1 MKLKKNAILAVV
13 VLAAVIL
20 TGSVLYANAS
30 PEQMFVEGKKLMVQ
44 AEQADRANKPAERDE
59 LYDRAVKQ
67 LRKAAG
73 GGGPFSSQARLTPV
87 DAAHARLMVA
97 EAHEKSG
104 ITEKEQNKSLNR
116 AILEYKAIEA
126 AYDDP
131 PDKLRS
137 KYGSDTPAIQ
147 AVFAQASARHEE
159 LAQEIDRR
167 NASHPLYQLIDFF
180 VALTGR
186 RPAVSYWLAI
196 VIITVIVKL
205 LITPLTKA
213 QFKGMREMQ
222 RIQPLVKEMQAKY
235 KGNQKELGE
244 KIMALYKEHGINPFA
259 SCLPLLVQLPILWF
273 LYYMIRLYEFQFARG
288 TFLWIS
294 PELGDRFGWIAS
306 NLAQPDIPLVV
317 MYTISMIISMR
328 LSNVDPTQ
336 AQQQKMM
343 SIYMPILFAFL
354 FRTFPSAFLL
364 YWLVFNILTTVQQ
377 YYIIHGRQ
385 EPITATAGAAGA
397 APAVPELPAED
408 AQKEEQKPTQQV
420 RPRRRRRRR

>member
-1 MKLKKNAILAVV
+1 MKLKKNAILAIVI
-13 VLAAVIL
+13 LAAVIL
-20 TGSVLYANAS
+20 TCSAVYADAS
-30 PEQMFVEGKKLMVQ
+30 PEQMFAEGKKLMM
-44 AEQADRANKPAERDE
+44 QADQADKANKPTERDE

-73 GGGPFSSQARLTPV
+73 GGGLFSSQARLTPV
-87 DAAHARLMVA
+87 DAASARLMVA
-97 EAHEKSG
+97 EAYEKSG
-104 ITEKEQNKSLNR
+104 ITEKEQSESLNK

-126 AYDDP
+126 AYNDP

-137 KYGSDTPAIQ
+137 KYGSDTQAIQ
-147 AVFAQASARHEE
+147 AVYAQAQNKHEE
-159 LAQEIDRR
+159 LTQEIDRR

-180 VALTGR
+180 VAITGR

-196 VIITVIVKL
+196 VIITVIVKI

-222 RIQPLVKEMQAKY
+222 RIQPLVKNLQEKY
-235 KGNQKELGE
+235 KENQKELGE

-294 PELGDRFGWIAS
+294 PELGDKFGWVAS

-317 MYTISMIISMR
+317 LYTISMIISMR

-377 YYIIHGRQ
+377 YYIIHGGQ
-385 EPITATAGAAGA
+385 EPLTATAAAGG
-397 APAVPELPAED
+397 APALPETQTEQAE
-408 AQKEEQKPTQQV
+408 EEKQKPTQRV